1 MMTMTVI
8 PMNIRSREVR
18 ADLADSQRL
27 HMRIMHMFQ
36 DTQRESNRV
45 LYRVEG
51 VDTPFVIVQA
61 ESRPNTTVLPSDY
74 VRATIR
80 VRDDLEDAF
89 GHIHNGQKLHFRLR
103 ANVTKKLAT
112 QQQSNGK
119 RIAITDSQEQVEWLL
134 RKGQQ
139 SGFAVLPDPFAIDGY
154 AITVIDEGKIH
165 GVKRKHVTSNKLTH
179 AGVRYEGTLEVTDV
193 QLFVDALRNGIG
205 PAKAYGFGLMSVAL
219 V

>member
-8 PMNIRSREVR
+8 PMNLRSREVR

-27 HMRIMHMFQ
+27 HMRIMHMFKNAN
-36 DTQRESNRV
+36 RESNRV

-51 VDTPFVIVQA
+51 IDSPYVIVQA
-61 ESRPNTTVLPSDY
+61 ESRPDTAVLPNDY
-74 VRATIR
+74 ARVAIR
-80 VRDDLEDAF
+80 IRDDIEEAF

-119 RIAITDSQEQVEWLL
+119 RIAITDAQEQVEWLL
-134 RKGQQ
+134 RKAQQ
-139 SGFAVLPDPFAIDGY
+139 SGFAVIPDPFAIDGY
-154 AITVIDEGKIH
+154 AITVIDEGKFH
-165 GVKRKHVTSNKLTH
+165 GAKRNHTTPSKLTH

-193 QLFVDALRNGIG
+193 LLFVDVLRNGIG
-205 PAKAYGFGLMSVAL
+205 PAKAYGFGLLSVAPA
-219 V
+219 

>member
-51 VDTPFVIVQA
+51 VDVPIVIVQA
-61 ESRPNTTVLPSDY
+61 ESRPNTTVLPNDY
-74 VRATIR
+74 VRAAVR

-134 RKGQQ
+134 RKGQL
-139 SGFAVLPDPFAIDGY
+139 SGFVVLPDPFAIDGY
-154 AITVIDEGKIH
+154 AITVIDEGKFH

>member
-51 VDTPFVIVQA
+51 VDVPIVIVQA
-61 ESRPNTTVLPSDY
+61 ESRPNTTVLPNDY
-74 VRATIR
+74 VRAAVR

-112 QQQSNGK
+112 QQQSKGK

-139 SGFAVLPDPFAIDGY
+139 SGFVVLPDPFAIDGY
-154 AITVIDEGKIH
+154 AITVIDEGKFH

-193 QLFVDALRNGIG
+193 QLFVDALRSGIG

>member
-36 DTQRESNRV
+36 DTHRESNRV

-51 VDTPFVIVQA
+51 VDMPIVIVQA
-61 ESRPNTTVLPSDY
+61 ESRPNTTVLPNDY
-74 VRATIR
+74 VRATVR

-154 AITVIDEGKIH
+154 AITVIDEGKFH

>member
-205 PAKAYGFGLMSVAL
+205 SAKAYGFGLMSVAL